1 MLHDVDGVLDSLGE
15 RKIAASVDEVFALN
29 DVNAAMAK
37 VAAGG
42 SRGKTVLRMR

>member
-1 MLHDVDGVLDSLGE
+1 MHRKPGKGILEE
-15 RKIAASVDEVFALN
+15 RQVQASVDGIYSLA

-42 SRGKTVLRMR
+42 SRGKTVLRIG